1 MNMLRTRVLESF
13 SDKKYPVLI
22 TVGFFL
28 VTTCISL
35 FYHDF
40 WTIFDQDGIF
50 YISGGQQIIAGV
62 GENVSL
68 LNAGPAGPVLFA
80 SLESVLKDGLFS
92 IKIISLLSGTGIV
105 FFSYMVFKNI
115 FSTKIALVGQLFI
128 AFNPWLG
135 ILSTSPLNVLLP
147 IFMSILSF
155 YFITKKDIKL
165 TDVIFSAS
173 ILGIAFMFRMQP
185 IIFLFAIIVFLIIL
199 GKKPRFKISAITLL
213 IVFFVL
219 CCSPM
224 LLYNYTVH
232 DKIMDSNSNYYVAI
246 HSKYYTQEWKDFLLD
261 NMDKDANAIFSNPDL
276 FSKNYF
282 YNMFYGQPSNL
293 FGFENKVSSSLIPAI
308 PIIGAIPVLGGLIY
322 SLKIP
327 ASKKTLIT
335 VISAA
340 VITTVLVFLLGSFQD
355 HFFAIIILPLIVLG
369 LQNIHKVD
377 KKFLLLIILAVIFS
391 ILMAVLPL
399 RSYKHFLYLLIFLAP
414 LCSIFFVSVIPKL
427 FLKIQNTK
435 LSPTKI
441 LENQKSSNV
450 TISVIISLILL
461 VNLGY
466 AYVTIEAI
474 TTGNSVDII
483 LENLKSPFSEKLNP
497 NKNDLNNIVTIL
509 ENQPDIENSY
519 VMANYIFFA
528 DIANAKWIAVHFQ
541 EGPENDSID
550 NYITRKNWKGW
561 EIFLSNI
568 NSKPMDRH
576 DLNHVIPDYLIYN
589 PKLFHH
595 ESLKVLT
602 DPTNS
607 EIPENFELLY
617 KSPYSGITAY
627 KINHNS

>member
-1 MNMLRTRVLESF
+1 MSLTHDRHDVLKSN
-13 SDKKYPVLI
+13 KYPILI
-22 TVGFFL
+22 TIGFFL
-28 VTTCISL
+28 VTSL
-35 FYHDF
+35 VSFLYHDF

-50 YISGGQQIIAGV
+50 YLSGGQQIIAGV

-105 FFSYMVFKNI
+105 FFSYMVLKNV

-135 ILSTSPLNVLLP
+135 ILSTSPLNDLLP

-155 YFITKKDIKL
+155 YFITKNDIKL

-173 ILGIAFMFRMQP
+173 ILGIAFMFRAQP

-199 GKKPRFKISAITLL
+199 EKKPRFKISAVTLL

-232 DKIMDSNSNYYVAI
+232 DKIIDSNSNYYVAI

-261 NMDKDANAIFSNPDL
+261 NMDKDSNAIFSNPDL
-276 FSKNYF
+276 FLKNYF

-293 FGFENKVSSSLIPAI
+293 FGFDNKVSASLIPAI
-308 PIIGAIPVLGGLIY
+308 PIMGAIPVLGGLIY

-327 ASKKTLIT
+327 ASKKMLIT
-335 VISAA
+335 VISTA

-399 RSYKHFLYLLIFLAP
+399 RSYKHFLYLWIFLAP
-414 LCSIFFVSVIPKL
+414 LCSIFFVSIIPRL

-435 LSPTKI
+435 LSSTKI
-441 LENQKSSNV
+441 LENQKSSNI
-450 TISVIISLILL
+450 TILVIISLILL
-461 VNLGY
+461 TNLGY
-466 AYVTIEAI
+466 SYVTIEVI

-497 NKNDLNNIVTIL
+497 NKSDLNNIVTIL

-528 DIANAKWIAVHFQ
+528 DIANAKWIGVNFQ
-541 EGPENDSID
+541 EGPEGDSID
-550 NYITRKNWKGW
+550 NYITRENWKNW

-568 NSKPMDRH
+568 NSKPMDRS
-576 DLNHVIPDYLIYN
+576 NSNVPIPDYLIYN
-589 PKLFHH
+589 PKSFHL
-595 ESLKVLT
+595 ESLKVLS
-602 DPTNS
+602 DPTNPK
-607 EIPENFELLY
+607 IPSNFELLY
-617 KSPYSGITAY
+617 KSDKTYMIVY
-627 KINHNS
+627 KINHND

>member
-1 MNMLRTRVLESF
+1 MSTLRVSFSESF
-13 SDKKYPVLI
+13 DEKKYPVLI
-22 TVGFFL
+22 TIGFFL
-28 VTTCISL
+28 ITTYIS
-35 FYHDF
+35 FFHHDF
-40 WTIFDQDGIF
+40 WTIFDQDGLL
-50 YISGGQQIIAGV
+50 YLSGGQQIITGV
-62 GENVSL
+62 GENVL
-68 LNAGPAGPVLFA
+68 FHNAGPAGPVLFA

-135 ILSTSPLNVLLP
+135 ILSTSPLNDLLP

-165 TDVIFSAS
+165 TDIIFSAS
-173 ILGIAFMFRMQP
+173 ILGIAFMFRAQP
-185 IIFLFAIIVFLIIL
+185 IVFLFAIIVFLIIL
-199 GKKPRFKISAITLL
+199 EKKPRFKIFAVTLL

-232 DKIMDSNSNYYVAI
+232 DKMIDSNSNYYVAV
-246 HSKYYTQEWKDFLLD
+246 HSKYYTQEWKDFLL
-261 NMDKDANAIFSNPDL
+261 NNIDKDNAILSNPDL
-276 FSKNYF
+276 LLKNYF

-293 FGFENKVSSSLIPAI
+293 FGFENKVSSSLIPVI

-340 VITTVLVFLLGSFQD
+340 AITTALVFLLGSFQD

-369 LQNIHKVD
+369 LQNIQKLD

-391 ILMAVLPL
+391 IVMAVLPL
-399 RSYKHFLYLLIFLAP
+399 RSYKHFLYLWILLAP
-414 LCSIFFVSVIPKL
+414 LCSIFFVSLIPRL

-435 LSPTKI
+435 LSSAKF
-441 LENQKSSNV
+441 LENQKSSKV

-461 VNLGY
+461 ANLGY
-466 AYVTIEAI
+466 SYVTIEVI

-483 LENLKSPFSEKLNP
+483 LENLKSPFSEKINP
-497 NKNDLNNIVTIL
+497 NKSDLNNIVTIL
-509 ENQPDIENSY
+509 KNQPDIENSY
-519 VMANYIFFA
+519 VMANYVFFA
-528 DIANAKWIAVHFQ
+528 DIANAKWMTAHFQ
-541 EGPENDSID
+541 EGPEGDSID
-550 NYITRKNWKGW
+550 NYITRENWKDW

-568 NSKPMDRH
+568 NSKPMDR
-576 DLNHVIPDYLIYN
+576 DNLNNPIPDYLIYN
-589 PKLFHH
+589 PKQFHL
-595 ESLKVLT
+595 ESLKVLS

-607 EIPENFELLY
+607 EVPKNFELLY

-627 KINHNS
+627 KINHND